1 MTAKELVEAAQK
13 CDPSKE
19 VKFCVLLDA
28 THPLGQGQVCTGRLA
43 ILDEQDALTL
53 FGVAKSGGERDRPSG
68 E

>member
-19 VKFCVLLDA
+19 VKFCVLLKE
-28 THPLGQGQVCTGRLA
+28 GQVCTGRLA
-43 ILDEQDALTL
+43 VLDEQDALTL
-53 FGVAKSGGERDRPSG
+53 FGFANKEQHDRPSG